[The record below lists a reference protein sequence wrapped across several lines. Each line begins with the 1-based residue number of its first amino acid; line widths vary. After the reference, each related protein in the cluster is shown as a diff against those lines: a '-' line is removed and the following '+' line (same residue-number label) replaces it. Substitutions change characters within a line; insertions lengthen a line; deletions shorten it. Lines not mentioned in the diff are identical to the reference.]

1 MYGIEI
7 LFAIGGAD
15 QNAAFR
21 VHAVFVQIAVIESLE
36 EAKQNRQQAARGL
49 VHLVVIAVG
58 YDGIDLLVNIQIQ
71 TCLVDEDDAIVDL
84 VTELQNPIQSLLAL
98 SIVLVDNAFKGNMTT
113 LERISISY
121 TRMTLLS
128 SAMIRAIDVFPVPGG
143 PSNRS
148 ERGNGHV

>member
-58 YDGIDLLVNIQIQ
+58 YDSIDLLVNIQIQ

-113 LERISISY
+113 LERISY

-128 SAMIRAIDVFPVPGG
+128 CAMIRAIDVFPVPGG